1 MFIRLEPTPT
11 AQNDLKTNFKKVNIQ
26 KSKHLSQ
33 NTSLINMQSNNKK

>member
-1 MFIRLEPTPT
+1 MFIRLEPTPE
-11 AQNDLKTNFKKVNIQ
+11 NDLKTNLKKKNIQ